1 MDANEFLQAM
11 QIVELTRDYPKL
23 KAVMDAMLKKCEDH
37 AQDLLDK
44 AAKAEP
50 VKAEDDPKASDYSPA
65 MRR

>member
-23 KAVMDAMLKKCEDH
+23 KAVMDAMLRKCEDH
-37 AQDLLDK
+37 AQDLLNK
-44 AAKAEP
+44 AEAAKAEP
-50 VKAEDDPKASDYSPA
+50 VKAEEASDYSPA